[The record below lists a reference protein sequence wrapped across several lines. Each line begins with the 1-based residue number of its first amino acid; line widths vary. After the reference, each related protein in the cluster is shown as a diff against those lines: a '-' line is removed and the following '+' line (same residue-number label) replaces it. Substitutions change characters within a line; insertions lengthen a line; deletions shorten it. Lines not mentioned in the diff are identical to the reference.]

1 MAFMDWQAAYSV
13 GVLSIDEQHRALLDI
28 INRLH
33 GVMSRGGAADE
44 LKGVLGELVAY
55 TLYHFSHE
63 EQMMD
68 RCGYPGLAEHK
79 RIHSALLGQVEAF
92 QKELVGGRA
101 TVSLQLMTFLKD
113 WLSKHILE
121 TDMRYR
127 SHMTSRRAA

>member
-13 GVLSIDEQHRALLDI
+13 GVLSIDEQHRGLLDI

-33 GVMSRGGAADE
+33 GVMKRGGAVVE
-44 LKGVLGELVAY
+44 LQGVLGELVAY
-55 TLYHFSHE
+55 TRYHFSHE
-63 EQMMD
+63 EQMME
-68 RCGYPGLAEHK
+68 RCGYPELAEHK
-79 RIHSALLGQVEAF
+79 SKHSALVGQVEAF
-92 QKELVGGRA
+92 QRELVGGRA

-127 SHMTSRRAA
+127 SHMTSRAA